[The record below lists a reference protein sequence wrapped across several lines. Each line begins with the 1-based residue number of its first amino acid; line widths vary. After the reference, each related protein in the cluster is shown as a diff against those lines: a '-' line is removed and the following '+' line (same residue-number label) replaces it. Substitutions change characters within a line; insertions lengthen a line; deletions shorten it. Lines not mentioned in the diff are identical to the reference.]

1 MVVGFAEL
9 SFYKCQ
15 LKSIEIMFRLKK
27 KRIKYLR
34 ESWGKQVDKYR
45 NYDFISSYYNLLKK
59 NSIEEFVDDKTW
71 SDLDFD
77 SLFAKMDRNIS
88 GIGQQ
93 RLYYL
98 LHKYERDESVLKNRF
113 NLVSY
118 FKKNKELRESIQLNL
133 FNLSGVASYFAAYLI
148 FSENLPNSKYYPIFY
163 LFSILSIAST
173 LLISINGIFLFVSLA
188 VLLTNLI
195 LNKIFSKKIYEY
207 FMGFSSLNSLISSAI
222 SISKVKTNL
231 RIDEIESLKQK
242 RNLLKSLNKKL
253 GYLVI
258 DKSSMNEFMLV
269 IIEYLNMFLL
279 FDIIT
284 YYRSVNILVKN
295 RADIRSTFE
304 NVADLDSAI
313 SIASYLEEIPFYSTP
328 TFNNSGII
336 SFQDLFHPL
345 VKNAVPNSVENIKG
359 SVLITGSNMSGKT
372 TFMKTVGINIILSQT
387 IYFGLANE
395 IIIPKLIVKSSIRR
409 NDNLEEGQSYFFT
422 EIESLNNF
430 IKLSEEKNNYLF
442 LIDEIFRGTNTIER
456 LSSSTAV
463 LKYLDMNNK
472 VFVTTHDIELQD
484 LLEQNF
490 KMFHFSEQ
498 VENNKFFF
506 NYKIKEGPCSS
517 GNAIKLLEIMNYPD
531 SVIKEA
537 NSIVKKLLLRGTL
550 TAKQIYRDV

>member
-34 ESWGKQVDKYR
+34 KSWGKQVDKYR

-98 LHKYERDESVLKNRF
+98 LHKYERDESALKNRF

-328 TFNNSGII
+328 TFNDSGII

-345 VKNAVPNSVENIKG
+345 VKNAVPNSVENIKS

>member
-188 VLLTNLI
+188 VLLPL
-195 LNKIFSKKIYEY
+195 LS
-207 FMGFSSLNSLISSAI
+207 
-222 SISKVKTNL
+222 
-231 RIDEIESLKQK
+231 
-242 RNLLKSLNKKL
+242 NLLS
-253 GYLVI
+253 GH
-258 DKSSMNEFMLV
+258 
-269 IIEYLNMFLL
+269 
-279 FDIIT
+279 
-284 YYRSVNILVKN
+284 
-295 RADIRSTFE
+295 
-304 NVADLDSAI
+304 
-313 SIASYLEEIPFYSTP
+313 PF
-328 TFNNSGII
+328 
-336 SFQDLFHPL
+336 
-345 VKNAVPNSVENIKG
+345 
-359 SVLITGSNMSGKT
+359 
-372 TFMKTVGINIILSQT
+372 
-387 IYFGLANE
+387 
-395 IIIPKLIVKSSIRR
+395 
-409 NDNLEEGQSYFFT
+409 
-422 EIESLNNF
+422 
-430 IKLSEEKNNYLF
+430 
-442 LIDEIFRGTNTIER
+442 
-456 LSSSTAV
+456 
-463 LKYLDMNNK
+463 
-472 VFVTTHDIELQD
+472 
-484 LLEQNF
+484 
-490 KMFHFSEQ
+490 
-498 VENNKFFF
+498 
-506 NYKIKEGPCSS
+506 
-517 GNAIKLLEIMNYPD
+517 
-531 SVIKEA
+531 
-537 NSIVKKLLLRGTL
+537 
-550 TAKQIYRDV
+550 

>member
-1 MVVGFAEL
+1 M
-9 SFYKCQ
+9 
-15 LKSIEIMFRLKK
+15 
-27 KRIKYLR
+27 
-34 ESWGKQVDKYR
+34 
-45 NYDFISSYYNLLKK
+45 
-59 NSIEEFVDDKTW
+59 
-71 SDLDFD
+71 
-77 SLFAKMDRNIS
+77 
-88 GIGQQ
+88 
-93 RLYYL
+93 
-98 LHKYERDESVLKNRF
+98 
-113 NLVSY
+113 
-118 FKKNKELRESIQLNL
+118 
-133 FNLSGVASYFAAYLI
+133 
-148 FSENLPNSKYYPIFY
+148 
-163 LFSILSIAST
+163 
-173 LLISINGIFLFVSLA
+173 
-188 VLLTNLI
+188 
-195 LNKIFSKKIYEY
+195 
-207 FMGFSSLNSLISSAI
+207 ISSAI

-253 GYLVI
+253 GFLVI

-345 VKNAVPNSVENIKG
+345 IKNAVPNSVENIKG

>member
-1 MVVGFAEL
+1 
-9 SFYKCQ
+9 
-15 LKSIEIMFRLKK
+15 MFRLKK

-173 LLISINGIFLFVSLA
+173 LLISINGIFLFISLA

-345 VKNAVPNSVENIKG
+345 IKNAVPNSVENIKG

>member
-1 MVVGFAEL
+1 
-9 SFYKCQ
+9 
-15 LKSIEIMFRLKK
+15 MFRLKK

-253 GYLVI
+253 GFLVI

-345 VKNAVPNSVENIKG
+345 IKNAVPNSVENIKG